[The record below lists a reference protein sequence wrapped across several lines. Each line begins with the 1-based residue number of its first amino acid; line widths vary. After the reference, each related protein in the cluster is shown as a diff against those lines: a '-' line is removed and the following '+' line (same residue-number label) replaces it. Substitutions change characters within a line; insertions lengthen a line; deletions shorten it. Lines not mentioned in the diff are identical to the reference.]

1 MTAADSAGSLFA
13 RLQRHHAPRPE
24 PWRGEGR
31 QAAVLVAI
39 TEEAE
44 PRVVLGRRAEHLPLH
59 PGEIAFPGG
68 KREPEDATPWDTAL
82 RETEEEI
89 GWPRIAVQPVAQLGV
104 LLTRSGFAVH
114 PCVVRVAELPPMR
127 VDQEEFDAVFLAP
140 LALFAERARLR
151 LERMQVG
158 DEQRWVPHYELEH
171 GIVWGVTARVLAQ
184 LVNTGMDAGL
194 DLDPDN
200 DEEAQ

>member
-1 MTAADSAGSLFA
+1 MAASAAAERLFA

-31 QAAVLVAI
+31 QAAVLVAL
-39 TEEAE
+39 TEETE

-89 GWPRIAVQPVAQLGV
+89 GWPRLAGQPVAQLES

-114 PCVVRVAELPPMR
+114 PCVVRVPRLPPMR
-127 VDQEEFDAVFLAP
+127 VDPEEFDAVFLAP

-200 DEEAQ
+200 EEEAR

>member
-1 MTAADSAGSLFA
+1 MAAPADSLFA
-13 RLQRHHAPRPE
+13 RLLRAHPPRRE

-89 GWPRIAVQPVAQLGV
+89 GWPWAAAQPVAELDA

-114 PCVVRVAELPPMR
+114 PCIARVATLPPMR
-127 VDQEEFDAVFLAP
+127 VDAQEFDAVFLAR
-140 LALFAERARLR
+140 LALFAERARFR
-151 LERMQVG
+151 LERMRVG
-158 DEQRWVPHYELEH
+158 TERRWVPHYELEH
-171 GIVWGVTARVLAQ
+171 GIVWGVTAKVLVH
-184 LVNTGMDAGL
+184 LVNTGLDAGL
-194 DLDPDN
+194 ELEPDN
-200 DEEAQ
+200 ADEETP